1 VTHQKRFAGLR
12 RLFSLPSTSRSIVRD
27 VDEEIRFHL
36 ENRIAELIAR
46 GFSPA
51 QARERALSSY
61 GDIGASR
68 QELTS
73 VDRRRL
79 SRERWSNW
87 LDALRQDVAFAM
99 RTFRSQPGFSL
110 AAVFVLAL
118 GIGANATM
126 FGIVDRLLLRPPAH
140 IVDPANVMMIRYLRT
155 YDGKT
160 DAQDALSYAM
170 YLDLVNTRGA
180 FTGVAAFWDEELAV
194 GRGLAARSVSGR
206 RVTASYFST
215 LGVRP
220 RLGRFFSADEDAA
233 PSPNVAVVSYS
244 YWQNQLGGENSV
256 LGQTLPIGDTKFTI
270 IGVAPA
276 GFAGVVGSDAAD
288 VWIPHT
294 AGISPAAYEQWK
306 KNRNGFWL
314 LAVARLAPG
323 VAREAAAAAATRIL
337 QASLRQDG
345 MSDEKLASQRPAI
358 GFISVLP
365 REAHAGDGAA
375 RVVALLGA
383 VSLMVLLI
391 ACANVANLQLARGI
405 ARRRE
410 IAVRVALGVS
420 RSRLTA
426 QLLTESVILALA
438 GGAGALVIAYWGSGF
453 ARRVLLGTS
462 DLAGASP
469 INARVLMYTM
479 AAAITA
485 GLLTGLMPVVHAARS
500 SVSAELKAGAR
511 EGGSHRARARTV
523 LLLVQTMLSVLLLI
537 GTGLFVRSLRRIDA
551 LPLGLE
557 PSRTLLVSVQT
568 SGMHYSGR
576 EVFSLYQRLLQAATE
591 SPDVRAAALATTL
604 PFSTSW
610 AVRVR
615 VPGRDSLPRVRD
627 GGPYINEVTPG
638 YFETVGTRIVRGRA
652 LSDADN
658 TNAPRVVV
666 INESLAKLWWP
677 NENAVGKCMKIGGDT
692 MPCSEIVGIS
702 ENARR
707 QTLIEDASVQ
717 YFIPLAQS
725 FRQNGNPPVLLV
737 RPRSDATAAIAP
749 LRARLQTAAPN
760 LPYVGVRSFEELVSP
775 QKQSWRLG
783 ATMFAV
789 FGALALVL
797 AAVGLYSVL
806 AYDVAQ
812 RTREFG
818 VRVALGA
825 QGADVMRMVVARGI
839 RTAIVGGAAGAIVAL
854 VAGRWVG
861 PLLFQTSPRDPA
873 VFIVVLAV
881 VTGVALLAALVPARR
896 ALRVDPIVALRA
908 D

>member
-1 VTHQKRFAGLR
+1 MKDTKRFAGLR
-12 RLFSLPSTSRSIVRD
+12 RLFSLPSTPRSIARD

-36 ENRIAELIAR
+36 ESRIAELIAS
-46 GFSPA
+46 GVPPVE
-51 QARERALSSY
+51 ARERALSSY

-68 QELTS
+68 NELTH

-79 SRERWSNW
+79 SRDRWAAW
-87 LDALRQDVAFAM
+87 LDAARQDTAFAI
-99 RTFRSQPGFSL
+99 RVFRSQPSFSL
-110 AAVFVLAL
+110 AVVFVLAL

-126 FGIVDRLLLRPPAH
+126 FGIIDRLLLRPPAY
-140 IVDPANVMMIRYLRT
+140 VADPANVMMIRYLRT
-155 YDGKT
+155 YDGKV
-160 DAQDALSYAM
+160 DSQDALSYPM

-180 FTGVAAFWDEELAV
+180 FSGVTAFWDEELAI
-194 GRGLAARSVSGR
+194 GRGLAARSVAGR

-215 LGVRP
+215 LGVHP

-244 YWQNQLGGENSV
+244 YWQNQLGGQASV
-256 LGQTLPIGDTKFTI
+256 LGQTLPIGDAKFTI

-276 GFAGVVGSDAAD
+276 GFAGVTGGDVAD

-294 AGISPAAYEQWK
+294 AGLSQAAYEHWK
-306 KNRNGFWL
+306 ENTGGFWM
-314 LAVARLAPG
+314 LAVARIAPG
-323 VAREAAAAAATRIL
+323 ITREAAAAAATRVL
-337 QASLRQDG
+337 QTSLRQGG
-345 MSDEKLASQRPAI
+345 MTDEKIAALRPAI

-365 REAHAGDGAA
+365 REAHAGDGGA

-383 VSLMVLLI
+383 VSLLVLLI
-391 ACANVANLQLARGI
+391 ACANVGNLQLARGI

-420 RSRLTA
+420 RGRLVA

-438 GGAGALVIAYWGSGF
+438 GGVAAVFVAYWGSGL
-453 ARRVLLGTS
+453 ARRVLRGTA

-469 INARVLMYTM
+469 IDAHVLLYTM
-479 AAAITA
+479 ATAITA
-485 GLLTGLMPVVHAARS
+485 GILTGLMPALHAARS
-500 SVSAELKAGAR
+500 SVSAELKSGVR

-523 LLLVQTMLSVLLLI
+523 LLLVQTMLSVVLLV
-537 GTGLFVRSLRRIDA
+537 GTGLFVLSLRRIDA

-557 PSRTLLVSVQT
+557 PTRTLIVSVQT
-568 SGMHYSGR
+568 SGMKYSGVELR
-576 EVFSLYQRLLQAATE
+576 SLYQRLMQTATE
-591 SPDVRAAALATTL
+591 SPNVRAAALATSL
-604 PFSTSW
+604 PFNTSW

-615 VPGRDSLPRVRD
+615 VPGRDSLPRVHD

-638 YFETVGTRIVRGRA
+638 YFETVGTRILRGRA
-652 LSDADN
+652 LRESDNAD
-658 TNAPRVVV
+658 APRVVV

-677 NENAVGKCMKIGGDT
+677 NENAVGKCMKIGGDSV
-692 MPCSEIVGIS
+692 PCSEIVGIS

-707 QTLIEDASVQ
+707 QSVIEETSVQ
-717 YFIPLAQS
+717 YFTPLAQS
-725 FRQNGNPPVLLV
+725 TRRNGNPPILLV
-737 RPRSDATAAIAP
+737 RPRGDATAAIKSI
-749 LRARLQTAAPN
+749 RTRLQTAAPN
-760 LPYVGVRSFEELVSP
+760 LPYVGVRLFEELVSP

-783 ATMFAV
+783 ATMFAL
-789 FGALALVL
+789 FGGLALVL

-812 RTREFG
+812 RTREYG

-825 QGADVMRMVVARGI
+825 QSGDVMRMVVGRGI
-839 RTAIVGGAAGAIVAL
+839 SIAVVGGAAGTIVAL
-854 VAGRWVG
+854 LAGRLIG
-861 PLLFQTSPRDPA
+861 PLLFQTSPRDPL
-873 VFIVVLAV
+873 VFAVVLTV
-881 VTGVALLAALVPARR
+881 VTGVALLAALIPAQR